1 MCFLAFSIQYICV
14 LMYVCVILYSVCLSK
29 VRVYIRAYIQYI
41 HTYIIVCIHT
51 YIPGQL
57 LFGHGV
63 QLLLDVCSAALHLA
77 GGVEGGGGADFIRKK
92 LKLEVEV

>member
-1 MCFLAFSIQYICV
+1 MLTESACV
-14 LMYVCVILYSVCLSK
+14 HT
-29 VRVYIRAYIQYI
+29 YI
-41 HTYIIVCIHT
+41 HTVHTYIHT

-77 GGVEGGGGADFIRKK
+77 GGVEGVSGADFIRKK